1 MLDRLPAPDSY
12 HAVPTITEPSR
23 CYAIPNQGVDHDV
36 WTSAWSWADR
46 NRVSCE
52 LHLARIRFWIPERL
66 ESEFVLR
73 YSEVCYRV
81 PEEDYI

>member
-1 MLDRLPAPDSY
+1 MSSRMSTTDRY

-46 NRVSCE
+46 NRLCCE
-52 LHLARIRFWIPERL
+52 VHLARIRFWIPERL
-66 ESEFVLR
+66 LTEWLLR
-73 YSEVCYRV
+73 YGDISHRV
-81 PEEDYI
+81 AEEDYI